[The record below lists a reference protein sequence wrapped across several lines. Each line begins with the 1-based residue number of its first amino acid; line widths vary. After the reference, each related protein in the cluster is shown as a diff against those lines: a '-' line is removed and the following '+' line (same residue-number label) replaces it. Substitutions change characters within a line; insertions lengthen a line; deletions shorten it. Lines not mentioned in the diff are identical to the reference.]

1 MKFTHNDMQA
11 CIQYCADDVNLGLNS
26 LYETSSHSNFVVY
39 YTPGCNFAIVNFG
52 GEGFYRCVKYNKMY
66 ISVDPFR
73 PGNQDTNIVE
83 PFSPRVIAGR
93 LMMDDRYKNVDF
105 SWATVYEM
113 KADVEDLLGKTER
126 KGCSRFCVL
135 M

>member
-11 CIQYCADDVNLGLNS
+11 CIQYCAEYVNLGLKS
-26 LYETSSHSNFVVY
+26 LFETSSHPNFVVHY
-39 YTPGCNFAIVNFG
+39 NPGCNFAIVNFG
-52 GEGFYRCVKYNKMY
+52 AEGFHRCVKYNKMY

-73 PGNQDTNIVE
+73 PDNQVTNGNN
-83 PFSPRVIAGR
+83 PYSPRIVTGR
-93 LMMDDRYKNVDF
+93 LMLGDRFKNVDF

-113 KADVEDLLGKTER
+113 KTDVEDLVAKTER